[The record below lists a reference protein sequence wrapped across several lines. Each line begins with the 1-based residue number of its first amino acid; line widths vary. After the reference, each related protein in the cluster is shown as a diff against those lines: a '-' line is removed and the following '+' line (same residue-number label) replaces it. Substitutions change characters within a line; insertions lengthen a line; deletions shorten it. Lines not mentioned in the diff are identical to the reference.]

1 MRVDRR
7 DDDPKLGYAEE
18 ELVAESVAHLAVSF
32 VGVRSDVSSVP
43 YLAAWS
49 EDAGVDT
56 FEHIAA
62 LVDRLARRLEEALGA
77 EQREERQPTAAAV
90 AA

>member
-1 MRVDRR
+1 
-7 DDDPKLGYAEE
+7 
-18 ELVAESVAHLAVSF
+18 VAVAF

-49 EDAGVDT
+49 EDAGADT
-56 FEHIAA
+56 FERIAG
-62 LVDRLARRLEEALGA
+62 LVDRLARRLEEALGTQ
-77 EQREERQPTAAAV
+77 EREPGAV